1 MSLYRHTR
9 ALLAVITAANTDQT
23 GSKKV
28 VLPSDGDRVSDQAQ
42 AYRVFFDITQ
52 SGGVTAPTTD
62 VKLQTSHDKTNW
74 VTVAS
79 ATQLT
84 ADGEVHELA
93 DVTALGPFVRA
104 ITQLGGATKPNHTAI
119 VVLAS
124 NAPFRLKTVP

>member
-23 GSKKV
+23 GASKV
-28 VLPSDGDRVSDQAQ
+28 VLPSDGDKVTDQAQ
-42 AYRVFFDITQ
+42 TYRVFFDVTQ

-74 VTVAS
+74 VAVAS
-79 ATQLT
+79 STQLT
-84 ADGEVHELA
+84 ADGEVHEFA
-93 DVTALGPFVRA
+93 DVSALGPYVRA
-104 ITQLGGATKPNHTAI
+104 VTELGGATKPNHTAI

-124 NAPFRLKTVP
+124 DAPFRVKTVT

>member
-23 GSKKV
+23 GATKV
-28 VLPSDGDRVSDQAQ
+28 VLPSDGDKVPDQAQ
-42 AYRVFFDITQ
+42 SYRVFFDVTQ

-84 ADGEVHELA
+84 ADGEVHEFA
-93 DVTALGPFVRA
+93 DVSALGPYVRA
-104 ITQLGGATKPNHTAI
+104 VTELGGATKPNHTAI

-124 NAPFRLKTVP
+124 NAPFRVKTVT